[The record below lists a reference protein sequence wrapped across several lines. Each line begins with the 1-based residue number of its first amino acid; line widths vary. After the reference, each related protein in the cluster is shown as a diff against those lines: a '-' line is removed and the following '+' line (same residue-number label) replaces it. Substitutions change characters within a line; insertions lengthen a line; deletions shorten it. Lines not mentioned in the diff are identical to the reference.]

1 MISLEKVA
9 TTGNLFYYYCKRPS
23 PLKQSFTRYLLTG
36 ITFSVLWSS
45 ASIAGKFGLTAVEP
59 LVFFTMRFLLA
70 GGLLLLYCHAV
81 KSHRLPAGIEWR
93 QLFIFGT
100 FNTALYLGIFI
111 YALQYITAGI
121 TALAI
126 ALNPLFISLMSSFLS
141 KRKVTF
147 VEWISIVL
155 GIAGVFLASFPL
167 LNSKDINIIGLLL
180 LALSMIT
187 YSYGSVYYSSV
198 QWKLSRV
205 TINGWQVFMGGLL
218 VLPFAFLFHTR
229 SNQFDTTFWISLI
242 WLIFPVSILAV
253 QLWLVLLKA
262 DAVRASIWLYLC
274 PIFGL
279 LFSSW
284 LLHEPL
290 TYYTLVGTILV
301 LCAVFIGQRKI
312 SPPTRES

>member
-1 MISLEKVA
+1 M
-9 TTGNLFYYYCKRPS
+9 
-23 PLKQSFTRYLLTG
+23 KQPFPQYILTG

-45 ASIAGKFGLTAVEP
+45 ASIAGKFGLNSCEP
-59 LVFFTMRFLLA
+59 LVFFTLRFLLA
-70 GGLLLLYCHAV
+70 GGLLLTY
-81 KSHRLPAGIEWR
+81 SHVLNSQRLPAGIEWKH
-93 QLFIFGT
+93 LFIFGS

-111 YALQYITAGI
+111 FALQYITAGI

-141 KRKVTF
+141 RRKVTM
-147 VEWISIVL
+147 VEWTSILL
-155 GIAGVFLASFPL
+155 GITGVFVASFPL

-187 YSYGSVYYSSV
+187 YSYGSVYYSTV
-198 QWKLSRV
+198 QWKLDRV
-205 TINGWQVFMGGLL
+205 TINGWQVFIGGLII
-218 VLPFAFLFHTR
+218 LPLAFAFHTR
-229 SNQFDTTFWISLI
+229 GNHFDITFWVSLL

-290 TYYTLVGTILV
+290 TYYTLLGTILV

-312 SPPTRES
+312 TPPAKGS